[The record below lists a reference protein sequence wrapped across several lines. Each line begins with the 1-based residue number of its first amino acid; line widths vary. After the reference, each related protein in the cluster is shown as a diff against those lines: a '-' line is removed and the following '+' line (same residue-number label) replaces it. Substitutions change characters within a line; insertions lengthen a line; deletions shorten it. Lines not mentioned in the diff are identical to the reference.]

1 MIKQNDTHTVAS
13 VINPTISIELEPYN
27 RIPYDSIHTVYLW
40 PSSNSVRKMRHLVS
54 LLAFFVVLSACLE
67 ATFAA
72 DDDGEWWRS
81 ATFYQVYPRSFKDSD
96 GDGVGDLAGITSKLD
111 YLASIGIDAI
121 WLSPMFESPMVD
133 NGYDVSD
140 FRKIHHEFGDMAD
153 YDAMI
158 AKAEEVGI
166 RIMLDFVP
174 NHSSDEHEW
183 FQRSV
188 KREAP
193 YDNYYTWA
201 DPVYVDGVR
210 HPPNNWVSVF
220 GGRAWTFVEER
231 QQYYLHQFYA
241 GQPDLNYRNARVIV
255 EMESILEFWLAKGAA
270 GFRLDAIN
278 HMFEDAALRDEPVNS
293 WAEADTYDYTDHIY
307 TKDLDETYDV
317 VYRFKNFIDDYAQKN
332 NLGPK

>member
-1 MIKQNDTHTVAS
+1 MKLFLLVAFS
-13 VINPTISIELEPYN
+13 ALA
-27 RIPYDSIHTVYLW
+27 L
-40 PSSNSVRKMRHLVS
+40 LVS
-54 LLAFFVVLSACLE
+54 GSVAQG
-67 ATFAA
+67 
-72 DDDGEWWRS
+72 DEWWRS

-96 GDGVGDLAGITSKLD
+96 GDGVGDLAGITSKMD

-158 AKAEEVGI
+158 AKATEVGI
-166 RIMLDFVP
+166 RVMLDFVP
-174 NHSSDEHEW
+174 NHSSDKHDW

-193 YDNYYTWA
+193 YDEYYTWA
-201 DPVYVDGVR
+201 DPVYDVNGVR
-210 HPPNNWVSVF
+210 QPPNNWVSVF

-231 QQYYLHQFYA
+231 QQYYLHQFYP
-241 GQPDLNYRNARVIV
+241 GQPDLNYRNPKVV
-255 EMESILEFWLAKGAA
+255 DEMEDILGFWLSKGAA

-278 HMFEDAALRDEPVNS
+278 HMYEDKEMRDEPVNS
-293 WAEADTYDYTDHIY
+293 WAQPDTYDYTDHIY
-307 TKDLDETYDV
+307 TKDQDETYDV
-317 VYRFKNFIDDYAQKN
+317 VYRFKQYIDEYAEKN